1 MLLDINHL
9 SKQSM
14 DEIITKYGQLSW
26 AELSDDEK
34 EQWLTENL
42 NENEFEKYEMESRRT
57 NIGQNAGSGTTKK
70 KMGRKRKITR
80 RRRYKK

>member
-1 MLLDINHL
+1 
-9 SKQSM
+9 M
-14 DEIITKYGQLSW
+14 DEIISKYGQLSW

-42 NENEFEKYEMESRRT
+42 SDTEFEKYEMESRRT
-57 NIGQNAGSGTTKK
+57 VIGQNTGSGTMKK
-70 KMGRKRKITR
+70 KVGRKRKRTR